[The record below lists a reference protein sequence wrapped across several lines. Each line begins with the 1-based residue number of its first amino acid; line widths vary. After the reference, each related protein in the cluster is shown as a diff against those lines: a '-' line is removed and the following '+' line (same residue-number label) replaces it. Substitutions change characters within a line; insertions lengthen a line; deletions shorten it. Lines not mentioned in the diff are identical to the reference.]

1 MVTCTLVNTPKHGG
15 QWCGSSDVV
24 MIFARVRR
32 SFGVSM
38 QVINGVGSIEYFVCF
53 SHFYKY
59 ITGLVSFVGNHSIDG
74 AAIVSPAAE

>member
-38 QVINGVGSIEYFVCF
+38 QVINGVGSIEYFVVF
-53 SHFYKY
+53 RTS
-59 ITGLVSFVGNHSIDG
+59 TNTLLVLFLLWVI
-74 AAIVSPAAE
+74 IQLMVRL